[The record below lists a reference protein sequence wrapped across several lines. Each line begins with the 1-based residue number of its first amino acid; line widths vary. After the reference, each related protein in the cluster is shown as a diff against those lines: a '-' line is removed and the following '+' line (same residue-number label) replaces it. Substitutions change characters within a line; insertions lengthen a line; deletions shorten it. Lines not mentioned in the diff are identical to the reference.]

1 MSGGGVLARAGLTLT
16 VAFLVARVLGWLRVI
31 VISTTFG
38 LTRDLDAFYAAFPI
52 PNLIFEIVAAGAIAS
67 AVIPIL
73 AGLRATGETDRAWHV
88 ASTILNLM
96 LVLVAALAV
105 LAALAAP
112 LLVPLIAPGFTAEE
126 QALTVELTRV
136 MLIGP
141 VFLALGAVATS
152 ILNASGRFAAAAMA
166 PIAYNL
172 ALIAAP
178 LLLADTMGVYCLAL
192 GVVAGSMLHFG
203 VQILPMRRAGFRY
216 APRVDI
222 GDRQARDALVLMV
235 PRAIGL
241 TAGQLT
247 FVVATAVASG
257 LGAGSVAAFSIAFSV
272 FQIPLGVLG
281 IPMGIVA
288 MPTLAAHLARG
299 EDDRYV
305 DLLTRALRLLLWA
318 VAPLTVLGIVLRQE
332 VAALLFQYG
341 QIDMAAVA
349 LVAAPLGVL
358 LLGLASESAVNVL
371 ARAFYAARNTLIPVL
386 AALVAVAVN
395 CVLMVALGT
404 ALGLPGMS
412 LAIVIGSWIEFV
424 LLLAV
429 LRGRVRGFA
438 VGGIAR
444 VGLAAFAAALV
455 GGAAGWAV
463 LAVLGGVIGPAPT
476 AAGYLLE
483 LIAVSASGG
492 ALFLAIS
499 AALRIPELPT
509 MIRLMRDAVRRPA
522 HP

>member
-1 MSGGGVLARAGLTLT
+1 VSGGGALARAGLTLT
-16 VAFLVARVLGWLRVI
+16 GAFLVARILGWLRVI
-31 VISTTFG
+31 VIGTTFG

-52 PNLIFEIVAAGAIAS
+52 PNLIYEIVAAGAIAS

-73 AGLRATGETDRAWHV
+73 AGLRATGEIDRAWRV
-88 ASTILNLM
+88 ASTMLNLM
-96 LVLVAALAV
+96 LVLVAALAA

-112 LLVPLIAPGFTAEE
+112 LLVPLIAPGFEPAE

-141 VFLALGAVATS
+141 VFLALGSVATS
-152 ILNASGRFAAAAMA
+152 VLNSSGRFAAAAMA

-178 LLLADTMGVYCLAL
+178 LLLAESMGIHSLAL
-192 GVVAGSMLHFG
+192 GVVVGSMLHFA
-203 VQILPMRRAGFRY
+203 VQVLPMRRAGFRY
-216 APRVDI
+216 SARVDL
-222 GDRQARDALVLMV
+222 GDRQAREALALMV
-235 PRAIGL
+235 PRAVGL

-257 LGAGSVAAFSIAFSV
+257 MGAGAVAAFSIAFSV
-272 FQIPLGVLG
+272 FQIPLGVIG
-281 IPMGIVA
+281 IPMGIVT

-299 EDDRYV
+299 EEGRYA

-341 QIDMAAVA
+341 RIDTAAVA

-386 AALVAVAVN
+386 AALVAVGVN
-395 CVLMVALGT
+395 CVLMIALG
-404 ALGLPGMS
+404 ALFGLPGMG
-412 LAIVIGSWIEFV
+412 LAIAIGSWIECV

-429 LRGRVRGFA
+429 LRSRVRGFA
-438 VGGIAR
+438 VGGLLR
-444 VGLAAFAAALV
+444 VGLRALGAALAGGLV
-455 GGAAGWAV
+455 GWLV
-463 LAVLGGVIGPAPT
+463 LRALGEALGPDPG

-483 LIAVSASGG
+483 LVVVSAAGG
-492 ALFLAIS
+492 AVFLAAS
-499 AALRIPELPT
+499 AALRIPELGA
-509 MIRLMRDAVRRPA
+509 MIQLMRDALRRPA
-522 HP
+522 SP

>member
-1 MSGGGVLARAGLTLT
+1 VSGGGTLARAGLTLT
-16 VAFLVARVLGWLRVI
+16 VAFLVARILGWVRVI

-38 LTRDLDAFYAAFPI
+38 LTRELDAFYAAFPI

-73 AGLRATGETDRAWHV
+73 AGLRATGEVDRAWRV
-88 ASTILNLM
+88 ASTMLNLM
-96 LVLVAALAV
+96 LVLVAALAT

-112 LLVPLIAPGFTAEE
+112 LIVPLIAPGFEPAE
-126 QALTVELTRV
+126 QALTVELTRI

-152 ILNASGRFAAAAMA
+152 VLNSSGRFAAAAMA

-178 LLLADTMGVYCLAL
+178 LLLADTMGIYCLAL
-192 GVVAGSMLHFG
+192 GVVVGSMLHFG
-203 VQILPMRRAGFRY
+203 VQILPMRWAGFRY
-216 APRVDI
+216 SPRVDL
-222 GDRQARDALVLMV
+222 GDRQAREALTLMV

-241 TAGQLT
+241 TAGRLT

-257 LGAGSVAAFSIAFSV
+257 LGAGAVAAFSIAFSV
-272 FQIPLGVLG
+272 FQIPLGVIG
-281 IPMGIVA
+281 IPMGIVT

-299 EDDRYV
+299 EEGRYV
-305 DLLTRALRLLLWA
+305 DLLTRSLRLLLWA
-318 VAPLTVLGIVLRQE
+318 VAPLTVLGIILRQE

-341 QIDMAAVA
+341 RIDATAVA

-386 AALVAVAVN
+386 AALLAVAIN
-395 CVLMVALGT
+395 CVLMLALGGPF
-404 ALGLPGMS
+404 GLAGMS
-412 LAIVIGSWIEFV
+412 LAIVVGSWVEFAV
-424 LLLAV
+424 LLAILK
-429 LRGRVRGFA
+429 RRTRGF
-438 VGGIAR
+438 VIGGIIR
-444 VGLAAFAAALV
+444 VGLAALAAALV
-455 GGAAGWAV
+455 AGIAGWAV
-463 LAVLGGVIGPAPT
+463 LAVLGEAIGPAPGVG
-476 AAGYLLE
+476 GYLVE
-483 LIAVSASGG
+483 LVSVAAVGG
-492 ALFLAIS
+492 VVFLLVS

-509 MIRLMRDAVRRPA
+509 MIRLMRDAVRRPVHA
-522 HP
+522 